1 MNNGILDSLGGII
14 STGKEA
20 VIIYAKG
27 GRLEQNHCFFY
38 VWDRYLKNKCG
49 PNLGFWF

>member
-1 MNNGILDSLGGII
+1 MLNNGVLDSLGGII

-27 GRLEQNHCFFY
+27 GRLERNCCFFMFGIIICKIN
-38 VWDRYLKNKCG
+38 VG
-49 PNLGFWF
+49 

>member
-1 MNNGILDSLGGII
+1 MVNNGVLDSLGGII

-27 GRLEQNHCFFY
+27 GRLERNCCS
-38 VWDRYLKNKCG
+38 LC
-49 PNLGFWF
+49 LGLLSAK

>member
-1 MNNGILDSLGGII
+1 MLRKKALDENTRLILYKMVNNEMLDTVSGIV

-27 GRLEQNHCFFY
+27 GQ
-38 VWDRYLKNKCG
+38 
-49 PNLGFWF
+49 